1 VKSTFALPAAV
12 AALVLAVLSCDDPA
26 AVIDPGLQLA
36 WVSAPP
42 ETLREGDS
50 AAIAAQVVDRDG
62 QLVRD
67 FDGATVSLR
76 FTAPGDSQP
85 PTACGEGCTAT
96 VADGRIEM
104 VVGWV
109 SAGSWTATACLARPD
124 GGDDLCA
131 ERAFAVLPVQAVL
144 VTFPTDSVGRRERFA
159 VEARLLLPDG
169 APVTDLAPA
178 VRLRFG
184 PDGVGPQVRCPEDGP
199 LCQRVP
205 ISGVVRLDSVSVLDT
220 ASTTLEACVVT
231 PNGDERCDP
240 AGPRP
245 FRVVMPRVTM
255 RFLTQ
260 PADGVVGVLL
270 PTQATVEVVEPDG
283 TRRTDFNGLVSLRLA
298 GDEAFGPV
306 LAGLGLTFITV
317 RGTVPVL
324 ALNGVTSFAS
334 LRVNRPGDYRLV
346 AEAPGAVPDT
356 SDQFS
361 VTLDATVLA
370 LAAYEGD
377 NQTAPPGT
385 ALPVVPAV
393 RVSGPADDPVAGI
406 AVRFSVMGGSGAIA
420 VEWDT
425 TDATGIARSG
435 AWTLGSAAGSQA
447 LAATAAGFA
456 PVTFTAVADVI
467 LFERLAFITTP
478 PDVVAG
484 DTLPPIVIEL
494 QDAQGRRVVGGTD
507 SVRVAVS
514 GDNFGE
520 ALQSAVDG
528 RVTFDNII
536 VTRADNLEL
545 LAWDP
550 RYPLLDPASKLIRA
564 PFSVAPRVQSAALTF
579 ISGGATAT
587 AGFAVDPVPAVVLS
601 DPYGNRIPGRTVTF
615 TATMGGGSVT
625 DPTQVTDTQGGTQP
639 GAWTLGPVPGIN
651 ALTAKAQGLPDSV
664 VRFATGLVPTF
675 NVTGI
680 SAGGD
685 FTCAPVVGTNQ
696 PYCWGANAK
705 SQLGEGTQTARSR
718 PTQLAGALLPMT
730 RMAAGFDFACGIA
743 EANGAAYCWGN
754 NLWGVLGI
762 GAPDLNQHATP
773 EAALGGHTFA
783 QISAGSAHV
792 CALDTGGVV
801 WCWGNGTTGQLGRLQ
816 NASYEPLQVVSTA
829 RFTQVS
835 VGALHSCALADN
847 GDVWCWGSNDYGQLG
862 VNDSLTGI
870 YYTPQQVTGGRVFT
884 EIGAGGW
891 TTCGLSGGS
900 VYCWGR
906 NTEGQAG
913 RGSTVNRWI
922 LEPMPALGILGTAR
936 HVTLGTRHACATNG
950 IDKMYCWGDNNRG
963 QLGDGTTTLR
973 ASAVEVFGDTRF
985 VAMTA
990 GLEHTCA
997 LRDGGG
1003 AYCWGYNASGRLGL
1017 GVATNTNVTAPT
1029 QVVTP

>member
-1 VKSTFALPAAV
+1 MKPTLALPAAV
-12 AALVLAVLSCDDPA
+12 AVLVLAVLSCGDPA
-26 AVIDPGLQLA
+26 AVLDPGLRLA

-42 ETLREGDS
+42 ETLREGDA
-50 AAIAAQVVDRDG
+50 AAIAAEVVDRDG
-62 QLVRD
+62 QIVRD
-67 FDGATVSLR
+67 FDGAMVSLR
-76 FTAPGDSQP
+76 FTALGDSQP
-85 PTACGEGCTAT
+85 PTACGEACTAT
-96 VADGRIEM
+96 TADGRVEM

-109 SAGSWTATACLARPD
+109 SAGSWTARACLVRPD

-131 ERAFAVLPVQAVL
+131 EQAFSSVPVQAVL
-144 VTFPTDSVGRRERFA
+144 VTFPADSVGRRERFA
-159 VEARLLLPDG
+159 VEARLRLPDG
-169 APVTDLAPA
+169 APVTDLGPA

-184 PDGVGPQVRCPEDGP
+184 PGGVGPQVRCPEDGP
-199 LCQRVP
+199 LCERVP
-205 ISGVVRLDSVSVLDT
+205 VAGVVRLDSVSVLDT
-220 ASTTLEACVVT
+220 AATTTLEACVVA
-231 PNGDERCDP
+231 PSGDLRCDP
-240 AGPRP
+240 AGPRS
-245 FRVVMPRVTM
+245 FRVVMPQIVL

-260 PADGVVGVLL
+260 PGNGVAGILL
-270 PTQATVEVVEPDG
+270 PTQATVEVTEPDG
-283 TRRTDFNGLVSLRLA
+283 TRRIDFNGLVSLKLA

-306 LAGLGLTFITV
+306 LAGLGLAFVTA

-334 LRVNRPGDYRLV
+334 LRVNRAGDYRLV
-346 AEAPGAVPDT
+346 VEAPGAVPDT

-361 VTLDATVLA
+361 VTLDPSVLA
-370 LAAYEGD
+370 LGLYQGD
-377 NQTAPPGT
+377 NQTAPPGS
-385 ALPVVPAV
+385 ALPVAPAV
-393 RVSGPADDPVAGI
+393 LVTGPADDPVAAI
-406 AVRFSVMGGSGAIA
+406 PVRFTIQTGAGSIA
-420 VEWDT
+420 AEWDT
-425 TDATGIARSG
+425 TDATGIARAG
-435 AWTLGSAAGSQA
+435 AWTLGSAAGSQE
-447 LAATAAGFA
+447 LSATAAGFT
-456 PVTFTAVADVI
+456 PVTFTAVAEVI
-467 LFERLAFITTP
+467 LFEQLAFITTP

-494 QDAQGRRVVGGTD
+494 RDAQGRRVAGGTD
-507 SVRVAVS
+507 SVRVTVS

-520 ALQSAVDG
+520 AVGSAVDG
-528 RVTFDNII
+528 RVTFDGIS
-536 VTRADNLEL
+536 VTRAVDLEL

-564 PFSVAPRVQSAALTF
+564 PFRVSPRVQSPALTF
-579 ISGGATAT
+579 MSGGATAT
-587 AGFAVDPVPAVVLS
+587 VGFAVDPVPEVLLA

-615 TATMGGGSVT
+615 AATIGGGSVT
-625 DPTQVTDTQGGTQP
+625 DPIQVTDVNGAARP
-639 GAWTLGPVPGIN
+639 GAWTLGPIPGLN
-651 ALTAKAQGLPDSV
+651 ALMASADGVDVT
-664 VRFATGLVPTF
+664 RFATALAATF
-675 NVTGI
+675 DVTGI
-680 SAGGD
+680 SSGGE
-685 FTCAPVVGTNQ
+685 FTCAPALGSNQ

-743 EANGAAYCWGN
+743 EAGSAAYCWGN

-773 EAALGGHTFA
+773 EAVLGGRAFE

-801 WCWGNGTTGQLGRLQ
+801 WCWGNGTTGQLGRLL
-816 NASYEPLQVVSTA
+816 NASYEPVQVVSTA

-847 GDVWCWGSNDYGQLG
+847 GDVWCWGSNDYGQVG
-862 VNDSLTGI
+862 VNDSLTAI
-870 YYTPQQVTGGRVFT
+870 YYTPQRVTGGRVFT

-913 RGSTVNRWI
+913 QGSTENRWI

-973 ASAVEVFGDTRF
+973 ASAVEVLGDTRF
-985 VAMTA
+985 VAITA
-990 GLEHTCA
+990 GLEHTCG

-1017 GVATNTNVTAPT
+1017 GFASNTNVTAPT
-1029 QVVTP
+1029 QVVMP